1 MDKTQSWE
9 DKFLQPNLLESN
21 WDQKVSVIVS
31 NEKCLFPKETL
42 TFERQIKITGGTVI
56 KKDQSKEGS
65 RQRSVLSTTNPNMIQ
80 APVKVLQLP
89 FFLFLLYPCFPLKY
103 LFLNSRVECSVNHP
117 PSSALLTPSSYC
129 CCFCSVAKS
138 YLIFATPWTAARQAP
153 LSLEFA
159 ETHVH
164 WVCDAIQPSHPL
176 SSPSLPAFSISQHQ
190 GLFQWV
196 CCLHQVA
203 EVLELPMNS
212 HSWFPLGLT
221 VWSPCSPR
229 DSQESSPAPQFESIS
244 SSPFSLLYGPTLTSI

>member
-1 MDKTQSWE
+1 MRNVFFQRRHLLLKDKLRSQVVQWLKRIRARRAP
-9 DKFLQPNLLESN
+9 D
-21 WDQKVSVIVS
+21 
-31 NEKCLFPKETL
+31 
-42 TFERQIKITGGTVI
+42 
-56 KKDQSKEGS
+56 
-65 RQRSVLSTTNPNMIQ
+65 SVLFWVPPTQIWSRPLSRSYNSH
-80 APVKVLQLP
+80 

>member
-1 MDKTQSWE
+1 MT
-9 DKFLQPNLLESN
+9 
-21 WDQKVSVIVS
+21 
-31 NEKCLFPKETL
+31 
-42 TFERQIKITGGTVI
+42 
-56 KKDQSKEGS
+56 
-65 RQRSVLSTTNPNMIQ
+65 Q
-80 APVKVLQLP
+80 APVKGLQLP
-89 FFLFLLYPCFPLKY
+89 FCLFLLYPCFPLKY

-196 CCLHQVA
+196 SCLHQVA
-203 EVLELPMNS
+203 KVLELPMNS
-212 HSWFPLGLT
+212 HSWFSFSLFDLLAVQGTLKSLLQHHSLKASVLHRSAFFMVQLSHPYSKF
-221 VWSPCSPR
+221 V
-229 DSQESSPAPQFESIS
+229 IS
-244 SSPFSLLYGPTLTSI
+244 SGSPPISERKKVRLFINYQYSKCHVIAFISKWTIKLFYASFQFYIKSLEVNFSLSVQLGKDYLWCSKGDL